1 MAQRK
6 GIEDDIS
13 KLPERFSA
21 REILVMYDALRKDM
35 TSMKA
40 RGVSQKKMEVD
51 LHSKHKTLSFSYPTT
66 FFKIVRGEMSHDMF
80 LKTMFMKHQFDK
92 GHISKEDAQKR
103 IIDHVTE
110 HIKNNPNRPVRKPVK
125 SEIPSQE
132 FVFNRQVEDEEEHK

>member
-13 KLPERFSA
+13 KLPESFSA
-21 REILVMYDALRKDM
+21 REILVMYDALKRDM
-35 TSMKA
+35 TSMKD

-51 LHSKHKTLSFSYPTT
+51 LHSKHKTLSFSYPAT

-103 IIDHVTE
+103 IIDHVAE
-110 HIKNNPNRPVRKPVK
+110 HIKNNPNRPVREPVK

-132 FVFNRQVEDEEEHK
+132 FVFNRQVEEEEDK